1 MHLQKKETMKER
13 KKKKPRNNLSKFL
26 DYQNN

>member
-1 MHLQKKETMKER
+1 MHLQKKGTMKEGQ
-13 KKKKPRNNLSKFL
+13 KKKPRNNLSKFP

>member
-1 MHLQKKETMKER
+1 MHLQKNETMKEG
-13 KKKKPRNNLSKFL
+13 KKNKPRNNLSKFP